1 MNKRKTRAQTT
12 AKTLTANKARTTINT
27 QSTKKAQTATATHP
41 QSRAVKPATPV
52 AAPSSGPSP
61 APRGKRTRR
70 IAVPVPATAAPITA
84 VRRPS
89 KLATNEALVR
99 RLSGAAITELI
110 SVTGWQ
116 SHSVRAALTGLRK
129 QGLALTREPGPT
141 GHSVYRVTPE
151 QGQGGA

>member
-12 AKTLTANKARTTINT
+12 AKTLTTNKARTTTKT
-27 QSTKKAQTATATHP
+27 QAAKKAQAATPTHP
-41 QSRAVKPATPV
+41 QPRAGKPATQV
-52 AAPSSGPSP
+52 AAASSGQSP
-61 APRGKRTRR
+61 APRGERTRR
-70 IAVPVPATAAPITA
+70 TTVTGPATATPITA

-89 KLATNEALVR
+89 KLATIEALVR
-99 RLSGAAITELI
+99 RLSGAAITELM

-141 GHSVYRVTPE
+141 GHSVYRVAPV
-151 QGQGGA
+151 QGQAGA